1 MTYEELLARYHQ
13 VLRDNANFGLENRHL
28 RCVMIEAAHHI
39 DQNKHPHLV
48 RQLYQVA
55 SHWVNHEDNP
65 YPQHDNI
72 MNDQFSKYIN
82 TPVKP

>member
-1 MTYEELLARYHQ
+1 MTYEELLARYHKA
-13 VLRDNANFGLENRHL
+13 LRDNSSFGLEDRRL
-28 RCVMIEAAHHI
+28 RCVMLEAAHHI

-65 YPQHDNI
+65 YPQHDNL
-72 MNDQFSKYIN
+72 MSEQFSKYIAR
-82 TPVKP
+82 PVKP